1 MTSFLFKLFHR
12 QVGEFIHTEIFIMKR
27 NLLAIGALIV
37 FSSISFG
44 QSQSRSNPNGTIT
57 QNGNSWNPFAFLL
70 PNPQEAAQL
79 QQAQLSNARL
89 AQPQNLYPRDTS
101 LMDFFSPLPKL
112 SNSTPIGYSNFPRR
126 SQLPGKDY
134 LRGFGFRSGGQ

>member
-1 MTSFLFKLFHR
+1 MG
-12 QVGEFIHTEIFIMKR
+12 VFIMKS
-27 NLLAIGALIV
+27 NLLSIGALII

-44 QSQSRSNPNGTIT
+44 QSQSKSNPNGTIT

-70 PNPQEAAQL
+70 PNTQDAARL
-79 QQAQLSNARL
+79 QQAQLNNARL

-101 LMDFFSPLPKL
+101 LMDFFRPVPKM

-134 LRGFGFRSGGQ
+134 LRGFGYRHGGQ